1 MRIGICDD
9 ERDVRDYIAEKI
21 KCLYPTDTILFYP
34 SGESLLAVDSLPD
47 ILFLDIQMP
56 QIDGMETARRLRQKD
71 KQLVIIFVTATAEH
85 MLEAFD
91 VGAFHYLLKPFAN
104 NKFAEVFQNARK
116 QIVDRNETASAKRT
130 AEKNSPRI
138 LITTG
143 GQHITIHPADIVYAE
158 VYNRKIMIHTMD
170 TDIEYYGKMKDLE
183 KRAGEDFFRSHRAYL
198 VNFRYITKYDS
209 ATIYLQKGKALMSKQ
224 NYREFVRQYLHYNQK
239 LCRRS

>member
-1 MRIGICDD
+1 MTKMRIGICDD

-91 VGAFHYLLKPFAN
+91 VRAFHYLIKPFAN

-116 QIVDRNETASAKRT
+116 QIVDRNETAYMMTLTPPCHPIIIFPKGL
-130 AEKNSPRI
+130 NS
-138 LITTG
+138 
-143 GQHITIHPADIVYAE
+143 TIRQRP
-158 VYNRKIMIHTMD
+158 MTCF
-170 TDIEYYGKMKDLE
+170 T
-183 KRAGEDFFRSHRAYL
+183 
-198 VNFRYITKYDS
+198 S
-209 ATIYLQKGKALMSKQ
+209 ATGSSCTAIL
-224 NYREFVRQYLHYNQK
+224 
-239 LCRRS
+239 

>member
-91 VGAFHYLLKPFAN
+91 VRAFHYLIKPFAN

-130 AEKNSPRI
+130 AEKNSPGI

-158 VYNRKIMIHTMD
+158 VFNRKIMIHTMD